1 MTNILIKNGRIW
13 DGEKF
18 FYGDI
23 LTEDGKIVQIAD
35 HIDFDAKYVYDATG
49 KTVSAGLVDIHLH
62 LKGFSSDE
70 HGILAP
76 MGCLPFGVTA
86 ACDAGA
92 RQGSHV
98 QLAQCGVKSVAFAD
112 CFIENNHLNL
122 PVTRRRLAP
131 LGHLGVGL
139 KVYLGASKKFHDITP
154 LLEAREY
161 AEKQGLKLMVHCNNS
176 PFDLASIVDALA
188 PGDILSHV
196 YHGQENNCLEDDF
209 AAFRLAKEKGVVMD
223 AAFAGHVHTD
233 FEVMKTA
240 IAAGHLA
247 DTISTDLTKN
257 SAYRRG
263 GRYGLPMCM
272 SMARTAGM
280 EEADIFRAVTSAPAQ
295 ALGQSWGRL
304 TVGGA
309 ADIAVFCYTDEG
321 FSLTDRSGNR
331 LESPTGYRCELT
343 VADGLVIY
351 RH

>member
-1 MTNILIKNGRIW
+1 MEILIKNGRIW
-13 DGEKF
+13 DGERF

-23 LTEDGKIVQIAD
+23 LTEDDRIVQIAD
-35 HIDFDAKYVYDATG
+35 RIEANAKYIYDATG

-76 MGCLPFGVTA
+76 MGCHPFGVTA
-86 ACDAGA
+86 ACDAGT

-98 QLAQCGVKSVAFAD
+98 QLSQCGVKSLAFAD

-131 LGHLGVGL
+131 LGSLGVGL
-139 KVYLGASKKFHDITP
+139 KVYLGASKKFCDITP

-176 PFDLASIVDALA
+176 PFSMASIVEALA

-196 YHGQENNCLEDDF
+196 YHGQENSCVEDDF

-223 AAFAGHVHTD
+223 AAFAGHVHTN
-233 FEVMKTA
+233 FEVLKTA

-263 GRYGLPMCM
+263 GRYGLTMAM
-272 SMARTAGM
+272 SMARAAGM
-280 EEADIFRAVTSAPAQ
+280 EEADIFRAVTSAPAH

-304 TVGGA
+304 TEGGA
-309 ADIAVFCYTDEG
+309 ADIAVLDYTSEG
-321 FSLTDRSGNR
+321 FCLTDKAGNT
-331 LESPTGYRCELT
+331 LESPLGYRCKLT
-343 VADGLVIY
+343 MSDGMVVY
-351 RH
+351 RD

>member
-1 MTNILIKNGRIW
+1 MTSILIKNGRIW
-13 DGEKF
+13 DGERF
-18 FYGDI
+18 FCGDI
-23 LTEDGKIVQIAD
+23 LTEDERIVQIAD
-35 HIDFDAKYVYDATG
+35 HIEANAKYIYDAQG
-49 KTVSAGLVDIHLH
+49 KTVSAGLVDVHLH

-70 HGILAP
+70 HGIPAS
-76 MGCLPFGVTA
+76 MGCFPFGVTA

-131 LGHLGVGL
+131 LGALGIGL

-161 AEKQGLKLMVHCNNS
+161 ADKQGLKLMVHCNNS
-176 PFDLASIVDALA
+176 PFSMASIVDALA

-196 YHGQENNCLEDDF
+196 YHGQENSCLEDGFD
-209 AAFRLAKEKGVVMD
+209 AFRLAKEKGVVMD

-233 FEVMKTA
+233 FAVLKTA

-247 DTISTDLTKN
+247 DTISTDLTIN

-280 EEADIFRAVTSAPAQ
+280 EEADIFRAVTSAPAD
-295 ALGQSWGRL
+295 ALGQPWGRL
-304 TVGGA
+304 QVGGI
-309 ADIAVFCYTDEG
+309 ADIAVLDYTNEP
-321 FSLTDRSGNR
+321 FSLTDKAGNT
-331 LESPTGYRCELT
+331 LESHTGYRCKLT
-343 VADGLVIY
+343 VSNGIVLFRD
-351 RH
+351 

>member
-1 MTNILIKNGRIW
+1 MTSILIQNGRIW
-13 DGEKF
+13 DGVKF

-23 LTEDGKIVQIAD
+23 LTEDGRIVQIAD
-35 HIDFDAKYVYDATG
+35 HIEANAKFIYDATG

-98 QLAQCGVKSVAFAD
+98 QLSQCGVKSVAFAD

-122 PVTRRRLAP
+122 PVTRQRLTP
-131 LGHLGVGL
+131 LGHLGIGL

-161 AEKQGLKLMVHCNNS
+161 AAKQGLKLMVHCNNS
-176 PFDLASIVDALA
+176 PFSMASIVEALA

-196 YHGQENNCLEDDF
+196 YHGQENDCTEADF
-209 AAFRLAKEKGVVMD
+209 EAFRLAKEKGVVMD
-223 AAFAGHVHTD
+223 AAFAGHIHTD
-233 FEVMKTA
+233 FAVLRTA
-240 IAAGHLA
+240 IAAGHLP
-247 DTISTDLTKN
+247 DTISTDLTIN

-280 EEADIFRAVTSAPAQ
+280 AEEDIFRAVTSAPAK

-304 TVGGA
+304 TVGSV
-309 ADIAVFCYTDEG
+309 ADLAILDYTNEG
-321 FSLTDRSGNR
+321 FSLTDRAGNT
-331 LESPTGYRCELT
+331 LQSPTGYRCELT
-343 VADGLVIY
+343 ISDGIVLY